1 MELSCDLGAA
11 HEEDK
16 LEFLTELSSFCSRNR
31 EPIMI
36 GGDFNIIRYNN
47 ERNKLGGHH
56 MHSDTFNSLV
66 HFYELREIYMSG
78 GLYTWSNNQDN
89 PTLEKPDRILVSKD
103 WEDIFPKIL
112 VKKLPREVSDYNP
125 LIIYNAVQKPT
136 VHIQFK
142 FELSWLDH
150 PDFIPMVKKY
160 GINHVGQDLRWT
172 KFSRS

>member
-1 MELSCDLGAA
+1 M
-11 HEEDK
+11 
-16 LEFLTELSSFCSRNR
+16 
-31 EPIMI
+31 
-36 GGDFNIIRYNN
+36 
-47 ERNKLGGHH
+47 
-56 MHSDTFNSLV
+56 V
-66 HFYELREIYMSG
+66 
-78 GLYTWSNNQDN
+78 
-89 PTLEKPDRILVSKD
+89 
-103 WEDIFPKIL
+103 L